1 MNTKVPVW
9 IVEDDE
15 DDQFLIK
22 LAFESIEPPV
32 SVKLLTDGDQLIPSL
47 NQAANLPKLVL
58 LDLNMNRQNGYE
70 TLQEIR
76 SSPHYEGLPVVILTT
91 SDNSADALKSY
102 RLGANGFVTKSA
114 SQNDLVSLAQSIAST
129 WSLTD

>member
-1 MNTKVPVW
+1 MNHKVPVW

-15 DDQFLIK
+15 DDQYLIK
-22 LAFESIEPPV
+22 LAFESIVPPV
-32 SVKLLTDGDQLIPSL
+32 SVKLLADGDQLVPSL
-47 NQAANLPKLVL
+47 NQASSLPKLVL

-76 SSPHYEGLPVVILTT
+76 SIPHYEGLPIVILTT
-91 SDNSADALKSY
+91 SDDNADALRSY

-114 SQNDLVSLAQSIAST
+114 SQNDLVSLAQSIANT